1 MDVAIK
7 GCLGKGDFVQFRQS
21 EGTLLLAEVVAAVSD
36 DRLRCRIYSP
46 MTTSILSMR
55 RYWAEGNN
63 LDFIE
68 LCLLVDHSR
77 GDSANQRFFDSFADQ
92 VETLWETISGAF
104 ASEDEEE
111 LEDFIVNEGSETESI
126 ESGP

>member
-46 MTTSILSMR
+46 MTTSMMR
-55 RYWAEGNN
+55 IIYLIPDVQKIQKLAQKKSKKAKRREKGAAQDREK
-63 LDFIE
+63 
-68 LCLLVDHSR
+68 R
-77 GDSANQRFFDSFADQ
+77 
-92 VETLWETISGAF
+92 VEVERL
-104 ASEDEEE
+104 
-111 LEDFIVNEGSETESI
+111 
-126 ESGP
+126 

>member
-1 MDVAIK
+1 MFK
-7 GCLGKGDFVQFRQS
+7 GYQIRAADG
-21 EGTLLLAEVVAAVSD
+21 LLQRWLKNNVRTVNS
-36 DRLRCRIYSP
+36 
-46 MTTSILSMR
+46 TSMR

-68 LCLLVDHSR
+68 LLCLLVDHPR